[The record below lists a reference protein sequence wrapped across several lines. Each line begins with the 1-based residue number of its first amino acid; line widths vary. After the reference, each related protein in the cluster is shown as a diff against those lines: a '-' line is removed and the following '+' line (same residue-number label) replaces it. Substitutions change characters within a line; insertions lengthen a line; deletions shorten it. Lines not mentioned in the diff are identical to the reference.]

1 MTLIHDMLQRFSST
15 ELDLPS
21 ENEGSSE
28 YTEETKG
35 SQAVTDVPWSLRP
48 RPLHHLGVKRSELL
62 FEDSDTEEPN
72 VCQ

>member
-1 MTLIHDMLQRFSST
+1 MTLIHDVLQRFSST

-21 ENEGSSE
+21 ENESSSL

-35 SQAVTDVPWSLRP
+35 SQAATDAPQSLRP

-62 FEDSDTEEPN
+62 YEDSDTEEPN
-72 VCQ
+72 ACQ